1 MWIEAGR
8 ETRYVSVPSHVRA
21 TRTSCGTGAR
31 IRVAIRARSIASP
44 FGHPSLSPVFRRSR
58 GPFLLDA
65 LGTGFWRRSRS
76 SLPCRFGSIFPS
88 PLFPFGPLAAATA
101 ASLPVQI
108 IGMIANINIP
118 FPSGVSE
125 YIRLASIAQLN
136 LEIMQH
142 GCVFGEADNAYYAKV
157 RFCFWLPVF
166 IVAALC
172 VVYATERTVWRI
184 RGSAQSEPPALAS
197 DRAERVRDRLCSVG
211 CCMFN
216 FLYVQRPSLRVCS
229 CRMWHPDCSQVRSDN
244 LDELVRVQLRRFR

>member
-1 MWIEAGR
+1 MGLRWDEEEGK
-8 ETRYVSVPSHVRA
+8 
-21 TRTSCGTGAR
+21 
-31 IRVAIRARSIASP
+31 
-44 FGHPSLSPVFRRSR
+44 
-58 GPFLLDA
+58 
-65 LGTGFWRRSRS
+65 
-76 SLPCRFGSIFPS
+76 
-88 PLFPFGPLAAATA
+88 ATA
-101 ASLPVQI
+101 MNIPYRPEGLPEAHGLYDPRNEHDACG

-172 VVYATERTVWRI
+172 VVYATERTVWRM

-216 FLYVQRPSLRVCS
+216 FLYVQRPSLRVRLPNVAS
-229 CRMWHPDCSQVRSDN
+229 R
-244 LDELVRVQLRRFR
+244 LLAGTLR

>member
-8 ETRYVSVPSHVRA
+8 ETRYVSMPSHVRA
-21 TRTSCGTGAR
+21 TRTSCGTWAR

-44 FGHPSLSPVFRRSR
+44 FGHPSLSPVFCRSRRPFLRDAWGQVFGDDPAPLYLAGSARSFLRRS
-58 GPFLLDA
+58 FLLA
-65 LGTGFWRRSRS
+65 
-76 SLPCRFGSIFPS
+76 
-88 PLFPFGPLAAATA
+88 PLAAATA

-172 VVYATERTVWRI
+172 VVYATQRTVWWI

-216 FLYVQRPSLRVCS
+216 FLYVQRPSLRVRLPNVAS
-229 CRMWHPDCSQVRSDN
+229 R
-244 LDELVRVQLRRFR
+244 LLAGTLR

>member
-1 MWIEAGR
+1 MWHMGAHQGR
-8 ETRYVSVPSHVRA
+8 S
-21 TRTSCGTGAR
+21 
-31 IRVAIRARSIASP
+31 
-44 FGHPSLSPVFRRSR
+44 
-58 GPFLLDA
+58 
-65 LGTGFWRRSRS
+65 LGTFHREPIRSSIFEPCFLSKPQTFPSRCFGAGFWRRSRS

-157 RFCFWLPVF
+157 RFCFWLPVHCGRPLRG
-166 IVAALC
+166 LC
-172 VVYATERTVWRI
+172 HRANCLADARI
-184 RGSAQSEPPALAS
+184 GSE
-197 DRAERVRDRLCSVG
+197 
-211 CCMFN
+211 
-216 FLYVQRPSLRVCS
+216 
-229 CRMWHPDCSQVRSDN
+229 
-244 LDELVRVQLRRFR
+244 

>member
-1 MWIEAGR
+1 M
-8 ETRYVSVPSHVRA
+8 
-21 TRTSCGTGAR
+21 
-31 IRVAIRARSIASP
+31 
-44 FGHPSLSPVFRRSR
+44 
-58 GPFLLDA
+58 
-65 LGTGFWRRSRS
+65 
-76 SLPCRFGSIFPS
+76 
-88 PLFPFGPLAAATA
+88 AAATA

-157 RFCFWLPVF
+157 RFCFWLPVL

-172 VVYATERTVWRI
+172 VVYATQRTVWRM

-216 FLYVQRPSLRVCS
+216 FLYVQRPSLRVRLPNVAS
-229 CRMWHPDCSQVRSDN
+229 R
-244 LDELVRVQLRRFR
+244 LLAGTLR

>member
-1 MWIEAGR
+1 MWHMGAHQGR
-8 ETRYVSVPSHVRA
+8 NP
-21 TRTSCGTGAR
+21 GTFHR
-31 IRVAIRARSIASP
+31 EPIRSSIFEP
-44 FGHPSLSPVFRRSR
+44 CFLSKPHTFPSR
-58 GPFLLDA
+58 GFGA
-65 LGTGFWRRSRS
+65 GFWRRSRS
-76 SLPCRFGSIFPS
+76 SLLCRFGSIFPS

-142 GCVFGEADNAYYAKV
+142 GCVFGEADDAYYAKV

-172 VVYATERTVWRI
+172 MVYATQRTVWRI
-184 RGSAQSEPPALAS
+184 RGLAQSEPPALAS

-216 FLYVQRPSLRVCS
+216 FLYVQRPSLRVRLPNVAS
-229 CRMWHPDCSQVRSDN
+229 R
-244 LDELVRVQLRRFR
+244 LLAGTLR